1 MTDESASGGWRGP
14 GRGRELI
21 RLPTATPAV
30 PLVGWAYWA
39 LVDS

>member
-1 MTDESASGGWRGP
+1 MTDESASGGSRGP

-21 RLPTATPAV
+21 RLATAAAAV
-30 PLVGWAYWA
+30 PLIGWAYWA